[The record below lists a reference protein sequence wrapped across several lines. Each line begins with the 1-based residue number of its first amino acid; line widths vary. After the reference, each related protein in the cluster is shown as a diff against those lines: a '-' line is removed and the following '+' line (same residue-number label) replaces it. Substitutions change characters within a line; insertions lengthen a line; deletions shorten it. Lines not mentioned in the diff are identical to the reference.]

1 MKTKK
6 QIYKEIKRKRIV
18 GPIIFFILMMAV
30 VGVGVY
36 FSVKYFVSYT
46 LDNKMAQY
54 AINERPNG
62 EVALGYS
69 TKNAGQLTI
78 TAERMDEPMILI
90 DNEAGIQ
97 FDLSLGG
104 YQFESEAGAFNDR
117 FILISTAP
125 KTSTGIEKAEANGVS
140 VVGADNGI
148 YIQGANSAEISIYSL
163 TGVTLVSK
171 AKEGLNVLPKG
182 TYIVKINKQSM
193 KVLVK

>member
-1 MKTKK
+1 M
-6 QIYKEIKRKRIV
+6 
-18 GPIIFFILMMAV
+18 
-30 VGVGVY
+30 
-36 FSVKYFVSYT
+36 
-46 LDNKMAQY
+46 
-54 AINERPNG
+54 
-62 EVALGYS
+62 
-69 TKNAGQLTI
+69 
-78 TAERMDEPMILI
+78 
-90 DNEAGIQ
+90 
-97 FDLSLGG
+97 
-104 YQFESEAGAFNDR
+104 
-117 FILISTAP
+117 ISTAP